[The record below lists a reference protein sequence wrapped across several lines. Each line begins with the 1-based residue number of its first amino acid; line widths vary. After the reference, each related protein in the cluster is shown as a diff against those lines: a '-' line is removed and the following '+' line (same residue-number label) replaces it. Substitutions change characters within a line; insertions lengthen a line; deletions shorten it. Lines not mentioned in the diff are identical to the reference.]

1 LNDSVT
7 FAVHGLAAPQ
17 GSKRHIGKG
26 IMVESSKNVK
36 PWRQDVKYAALAA
49 KPSGWDTS
57 QPMALSVVFR
67 FQRPASHLGKNGL
80 RPSAPQHCTS
90 GRNGDIEKLVRSTN
104 DALTSILFDDDRQ
117 VVSLTAT
124 KRYCTAD
131 EQPGAIITLTA
142 LTPNAS

>member
-1 LNDSVT
+1 LNDSIT
-7 FAVHGLAAPQ
+7 FAVCGLPAPQ

-26 IMVESSKNVK
+26 VMVESSKNVK

-49 KPSGWDTS
+49 KPTGWDTT
-57 QPMALSVVFR
+57 PAMALSVVFK

-90 GRNGDIEKLVRSTN
+90 ARNGDIEKLARSTN
-104 DALTSILFDDDRQ
+104 DALTGVLFDDDRQ
-117 VVSLTAT
+117 VVTLNAT
-124 KRYCTAD
+124 KRYCVQG

-142 LTPNAS
+142 LTTNS

>member
-1 LNDSVT
+1 LNDSIT

-26 IMVESSKNVK
+26 VMVESSKNVK

-49 KPSGWDTS
+49 KPTGWDTA
-57 QPMALSVVFR
+57 PAMALSVVFK

-90 GRNGDIEKLVRSTN
+90 ARNGDIEKLVRSTH
-104 DALTSILFDDDRQ
+104 DALTGVLFDDDRQ
-117 VVSLTAT
+117 VVTLNAT
-124 KRYCTAD
+124 KRYCVQG

-142 LTPNAS
+142 LTTNS

>member
-1 LNDSVT
+1 
-7 FAVHGLAAPQ
+7 
-17 GSKRHIGKG
+17 
-26 IMVESSKNVK
+26 MVESSKKVK

-104 DALTSILFDDDRQ
+104 DALTGILFDDDRQ